1 MKSKIIEVIAFV
13 LGLLTTV
20 AGALTFPQVALLPQ
34 KYQPYIAFALAV
46 VIVGKNGAYIVM
58 DFLDD
63 GLLNQSYKLP
73 KGLGVWLLCGL
84 ALMLAS
90 CGSAPNGEKTF
101 LGATGGQWTLI
112 GKRVLI
118 REVPVVYGEV
128 KDAREVTSAK
138 EPVGV
143 VVP

>member
-1 MKSKIIEVIAFV
+1 MKNKAIEIIAFI

-20 AGALTFPQVALLPQ
+20 AGILTLPQVALLP
-34 KYQPYIAFALAV
+34 KEWQPYIALGLAL
-46 VIVGKNGAYIVM
+46 VIVGKNGAYVVM

-73 KGLGVWLLCGL
+73 KNVQVWLLCGL

-90 CGSAPNGEKTF
+90 CGTTPTGEKTF
-101 LGATGGQWTLI
+101 AGATGTQWFDI

-118 REVPVVYGEV
+118 REAPVVYGEV
-128 KDAREVTSAK
+128 RQAREVTSAK

-143 VVP
+143 VNP